1 MKKLLGLFYF
11 LSLALAQTDAQP
23 NKASFVGQIILLP
36 WTMTLESYC
45 QAGSDYYALLIEV
58 ESEVKGETKHQL
70 LAINSLRDGFFA
82 EQEGMKLW
90 QEIYEGLAGYVDQ
103 EISISAEMITKS
115 FSQEE
120 HCPNADMSCISGPIS
135 CAWLRLETLDDIGLP

>member
-1 MKKLLGLFYF
+1 M
-11 LSLALAQTDAQP
+11 
-23 NKASFVGQIILLP
+23 LP

-103 EISISAEMITKS
+103 EISISAEMITKALAKKNTVPMRI
-115 FSQEE
+115 
-120 HCPNADMSCISGPIS
+120 CPASAAPLAVRG
-135 CAWLRLETLDDIGLP
+135 CA